1 MNNKVN
7 LELPTEL
14 INMLYE
20 MLRSARKDQD
30 RVIRNILQETDS
42 EYKLPIGNRVEFLEK
57 IDYVIN
63 QLEDIRELGD

>member
-1 MNNKVN
+1 MSNKVN